1 MLSKDVTVF
10 VKNEHSD
17 DVKMDKV
24 FSCKWC
30 NFIKKNKKKQTHSL
44 KLQQPNFTKRFMA
57 YKNLELGIDL
67 VST

>member
-1 MLSKDVTVF
+1 MLSEDVTVF

-30 NFIKKNKKKQTHSL
+30 NFINKKNQTHSL

>member
-1 MLSKDVTVF
+1 MLSEDVTVF

-24 FSCKWC
+24 FSCKLV
-30 NFIKKNKKKQTHSL
+30 ISSKKKKKNQTHSL